1 MPVGFNSVSE
11 SSLQVRVLLNK
22 ADSVTPQ
29 QLMRVYG
36 ALMWQLGRVLGTPEA
51 CRIYVGSFWEQP
63 VSTTAGANVELL
75 NNEKQD
81 LIDDLGSLPRNA
93 VRN

>member
-1 MPVGFNSVSE
+1 M
-11 SSLQVRVLLNK
+11 LLNK

-36 ALMWQLGRVLGTPEA
+36 ALMWQLGKVLGTPEA

-63 VSTTAGANVELL
+63 VSVAAGANVELL
-75 NNEKQD
+75 QREKQD
-81 LIDDLGSLPRNA
+81 LLDDLASLPRNA
-93 VRN
+93 VTSTNKTKENLRKI